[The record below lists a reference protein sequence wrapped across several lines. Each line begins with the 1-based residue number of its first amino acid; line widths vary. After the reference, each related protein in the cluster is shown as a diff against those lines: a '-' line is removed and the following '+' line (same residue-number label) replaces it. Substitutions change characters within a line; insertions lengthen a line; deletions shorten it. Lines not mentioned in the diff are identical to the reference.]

1 MNIVILILAAVGFI
15 VSMYAYLVEQKVKQN
30 SSYRPACDINNKISC
45 TKAFNSKYSSV
56 MGISNTIIGMVF
68 YVLVLITALLGFNW
82 LVCMYTIA
90 AALVSIVAA
99 YILYVKVGSFCLV
112 CTMIYIINFSLLIAA
127 MRG

>member
-1 MNIVILILAAVGFI
+1 MNIVVLILALVGLV
-15 VSMYAYLVEQKVKQN
+15 VSIYAYLVEQKVKEN
-30 SSYRPACDINNKISC
+30 SAYKPACDINNRISC
-45 TKAFNSKYSSV
+45 TKAFTSKYSSV

-82 LVCMYTIA
+82 LVCMYTIT